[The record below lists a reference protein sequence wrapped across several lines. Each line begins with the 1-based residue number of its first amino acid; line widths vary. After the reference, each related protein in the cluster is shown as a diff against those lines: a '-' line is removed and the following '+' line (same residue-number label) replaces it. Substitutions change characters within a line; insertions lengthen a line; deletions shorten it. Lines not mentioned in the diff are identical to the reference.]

1 MLCSRCGNDIS
12 EGSRFCP
19 ACGLD
24 LAQTAPVPAVA
35 DAEMSDDSLV
45 RQALAE
51 EYEIRE
57 ELGRGGMAMVYRA
70 HERTLDRE
78 VAIKVLPFALA
89 FDAEFVERFQREA
102 RTSAKLE
109 HPNIIPIYRVGRTG
123 RVIYFSMKFLRG
135 ASLSHVL
142 RRRGTIPPAE
152 IRRVLLDCGAALGY
166 ASQRGVVHR
175 DIKPDNIMFDEFGQ
189 LVLTDFGIAKA
200 SSGGRLTGTGMSIG
214 TPHYMSPE
222 QARAQQIDG
231 RSDQYALGI
240 VAWQCLAGHVPFDG
254 EDSFAI
260 GYKHITEPLP
270 APPLAGPDERR
281 MLEIIRRMTMK
292 DPQDRFDTWD
302 DLASALRGEIVAPVG
317 VLTSPDA
324 PVAKPATPLA
334 SAASVAS
341 TTPLTVPPALR
352 TPKTPRPQT
361 DSQGSSTGR
370 RGVAERS
377 VARASSGGSA
387 WPWLV
392 LGMVALGGGGWW
404 FWQQSKQKEAER
416 SSAEA
421 PVPANDSAAPSVTD
435 SLAATTPTTRPD
447 SQPQRRP
454 DSVAAATPTLV
465 QTPPPR
471 DSGALKVVGL
481 PIGSSVLIDGEP
493 AIETV
498 TKLPIGRHAVA
509 ISAPRFRFYQDTV
522 EISANQQ
529 LDLTPVLTPLGA
541 PLPPRTSSRTTAA
554 LPPATAAP
562 AATNAARSLQPAS
575 GSEWSPGYNANKEC
589 FDVRP
594 RPKAAATIKVPPEMD
609 GVPTRST
616 LVVHV
621 SREGKVLEIKTGMP
635 SSNADFEALAREHA
649 QGMPW
654 APATIRDPATSKQ
667 VPVDAWTQWPF
678 EPIR

>member
-1 MLCSRCGNDIS
+1 MLCSRCGNDIA

-24 LAQTAPVPAVA
+24 LGQTAPIPAIADPDVA
-35 DAEMSDDSLV
+35 DDSLV
-45 RQALAE
+45 RQALSE

-57 ELGRGGMAMVYRA
+57 ELGRGGMALVFRA

-123 RVIYFSMKFLRG
+123 RVIFFSMKFLRG

-142 RRRGTIPPAE
+142 RRRGTIPAAE

-281 MLEIIRRMTMK
+281 MLEVIRRMTMK
-292 DPQDRFDTWD
+292 DPADRFDTWE
-302 DLASALRGEIVAPVG
+302 DLAIALKGETIAPVG

-324 PVAKPATPLA
+324 PVAKPTAPPATSA
-334 SAASVAS
+334 SMAS
-341 TTPLTVPPALR
+341 TTPLSVQPTMR
-352 TPKTPRPQT
+352 TPRTPT
-361 DSQGSSTGR
+361 TASQGNISDR
-370 RGVAERS
+370 RVAERS
-377 VARASSGGSA
+377 AARASSGAGP
-387 WPWLV
+387 WPWIIA
-392 LGMVALGGGGWW
+392 GALAAGAGGWV
-404 FWQQSKQKEAER
+404 FWQQSKQTP
-416 SSAEA
+416 A
-421 PVPANDSAAPSVTD
+421 PQETSRVTAPAPDSAAPSLTD
-435 SLAATTPTTRPD
+435 SLAASMQQPQSPD
-447 SQPQRRP
+447 TQPPQRRP
-454 DSVAAATPTLV
+454 DTAAATVPSV
-465 QTPPPR
+465 VNTPPPS
-471 DSGALKVVGL
+471 DSGSIKVVGL
-481 PIGSSVLIDGEP
+481 PTGSSVLIDGEP
-493 AIETV
+493 VIAAV
-498 TKLPIGRHAVA
+498 TRLPVGQHAVA

-541 PLPPRTSSRTTAA
+541 QQPQPRT
-554 LPPATAAP
+554 PP
-562 AATNAARSLQPAS
+562 AATAPPARARGLQPPSCA
-575 GSEWSPGYNANKEC
+575 EWTPGYNANKEC

-594 RPKAAATIKVPPEMD
+594 RPKVASTVKVPQEIE

-616 LVVHV
+616 LVLHI
-621 SREGKVLEIKTGMP
+621 SRDGKVLDIRTGMP
-635 SSNADFEALAREHA
+635 SSDADFEALARTHA
-649 QGMPW
+649 RSIPW

-678 EPIR
+678 EPMR

>member
-1 MLCSRCGNDIS
+1 MLCSRCGNDIA

-24 LAQTAPVPAVA
+24 LGQTAPIPAIADPDVA
-35 DAEMSDDSLV
+35 DDSLV
-45 RQALAE
+45 RQALSE

-57 ELGRGGMAMVYRA
+57 ELGRGGMALVFRA

-123 RVIYFSMKFLRG
+123 RVIFFSMKFLRG

-142 RRRGTIPPAE
+142 RRRGTIPAAE

-281 MLEIIRRMTMK
+281 MLEVIRRMTMK
-292 DPQDRFDTWD
+292 DPADRFDTWE
-302 DLASALRGEIVAPVG
+302 DLAIALKGETIAPVG

-324 PVAKPATPLA
+324 PVAKPTAPPATSA
-334 SAASVAS
+334 SMAS
-341 TTPLTVPPALR
+341 TTPLSVQPTMR
-352 TPKTPRPQT
+352 TPRTPT
-361 DSQGSSTGR
+361 TASQGNISDR
-370 RGVAERS
+370 RVAERS
-377 VARASSGGSA
+377 AARASSGAGP
-387 WPWLV
+387 WPWLIA
-392 LGMVALGGGGWW
+392 GALAAGAGGWV
-404 FWQQSKQKEAER
+404 FWQQSKR
-416 SSAEA
+416 TPA
-421 PVPANDSAAPSVTD
+421 PQETSRVTAPAPDSAAPSLTD
-435 SLAATTPTTRPD
+435 SLAASMQQPQSPD
-447 SQPQRRP
+447 TQPPQRRP
-454 DSVAAATPTLV
+454 DTAAATVPSV
-465 QTPPPR
+465 VNTPPPS
-471 DSGALKVVGL
+471 DSGSIKVVGL
-481 PIGSSVLIDGEP
+481 PTGSSVLIDGEP
-493 AIETV
+493 VIAAV
-498 TKLPIGRHAVA
+498 TRLPVGQHAVA

-541 PLPPRTSSRTTAA
+541 QQPRPRT
-554 LPPATAAP
+554 PP
-562 AATNAARSLQPAS
+562 AATAPPARARGLQPPSCA
-575 GSEWSPGYNANKEC
+575 EWTPGYNANKEC

-594 RPKAAATIKVPPEMD
+594 RPKVASTVKVPQEIE

-616 LVVHV
+616 LVLHI
-621 SREGKVLEIKTGMP
+621 SRDGKVLDIRTGMP
-635 SSNADFEALAREHA
+635 SSDADFEALARTHA
-649 QGMPW
+649 RSIPW

-678 EPIR
+678 EPMR

>member
-1 MLCSRCGNDIS
+1 MVCTRCGNDVA

-24 LAQTAPVPAVA
+24 LGQTAPVPAIT
-35 DAEMSDDSLV
+35 DAEVSDDSLV
-45 RQALAE
+45 RQALSE

-57 ELGRGGMAMVYRA
+57 ELGRGGMALVYRA

-123 RVIYFSMKFLRG
+123 RVIFFSMKFLRG
-135 ASLSHVL
+135 GSLSHVL
-142 RRRGTIPPAE
+142 RRRGTVPAAD

-240 VAWQCLAGHVPFDG
+240 VAWQCLAGRVPFDG

-270 APPLAGPDERR
+270 APPPAGPDERR
-281 MLEIIRRMTMK
+281 LLEVIRRMTMK
-292 DPQDRFDTWD
+292 DPQDRFDTWEE
-302 DLASALRGEIVAPVG
+302 LASALKGETIAPVG
-317 VLTSPDA
+317 ALTSPDA
-324 PVAKPATPLA
+324 PIAKPTAPQPTSA
-334 SAASVAS
+334 SMAS
-341 TTPLTVPPALR
+341 TTPLSVQPT
-352 TPKTPRPQT
+352 TKTPRTPVT
-361 DSQGSSTGR
+361 ASQGGLAER
-370 RGVAERS
+370 RVAERS
-377 VARASSGGSA
+377 AARASSGAGP
-387 WPWLV
+387 WPWLLAGV
-392 LGMVALGGGGWW
+392 LALGAGGWLV
-404 FWQQSKQKEAER
+404 WQQRQNPQTPGPEPRQVVA
-416 SSAEA
+416 
-421 PVPANDSAAPSVTD
+421 SAAGDSTAPALTD
-435 SLAATTPTTRPD
+435 SLAASIQPPSLRDADPPRPAETVV
-447 SQPQRRP
+447 P
-454 DSVAAATPTLV
+454 VAPPPV
-465 QTPPPR
+465 NTPPPT
-471 DSGALKVVGL
+471 DSGSIKVVGL
-481 PIGSSVLIDGEP
+481 PIRSTVLIDGEP
-493 AIETV
+493 VIAAV
-498 TKLPIGRHAVA
+498 TKLPVGRHAVA

-522 EISANQQ
+522 EIVANQQ
-529 LDLTPVLTPLGA
+529 LELNPVLTPLGA
-541 PLPPRTSSRTTAA
+541 QQPPPRATAR
-554 LPPATAAP
+554 PPAAGGAP
-562 AATNAARSLQPAS
+562 AAPTRPLQPAS
-575 GSEWSPGYNANKEC
+575 CANWYAGYNANKEC

-594 RPKAAATIKVPPEMD
+594 RPRVASTVKLTPEIE
-609 GVPTRST
+609 GLPSRST
-616 LVVHV
+616 LVLHI
-621 SREGKVLEIKTGMP
+621 SREGKVLDIQTGMP
-635 SSNADFEALAREHA
+635 SSDADFEALARSHA
-649 QGMPW
+649 RSIPW

-678 EPIR
+678 EPLR

>member
-1 MLCSRCGNDIS
+1 MLCSRCGNDIA

-24 LAQTAPVPAVA
+24 LGQTAPIPAIADPDVA
-35 DAEMSDDSLV
+35 DDSLV
-45 RQALAE
+45 RQALSE

-57 ELGRGGMAMVYRA
+57 ELGRGGMALVFRA

-123 RVIYFSMKFLRG
+123 RVIFFSMKFLRG

-142 RRRGTIPPAE
+142 RRRGTIPAAE

-281 MLEIIRRMTMK
+281 MLEVIRRMTMK
-292 DPQDRFDTWD
+292 DPADRFDTWE
-302 DLASALRGEIVAPVG
+302 DLAIALKGETIAPVG

-324 PVAKPATPLA
+324 PVAKPTAPPATSA
-334 SAASVAS
+334 SMAS
-341 TTPLTVPPALR
+341 TTPLSVQPTMR
-352 TPKTPRPQT
+352 TPRTPT
-361 DSQGSSTGR
+361 TASQGNISDR
-370 RGVAERS
+370 RVAERS
-377 VARASSGGSA
+377 AARASSGAGP
-387 WPWLV
+387 WPWIIA
-392 LGMVALGGGGWW
+392 GA
-404 FWQQSKQKEAER
+404 
-416 SSAEA
+416 
-421 PVPANDSAAPSVTD
+421 
-435 SLAATTPTTRPD
+435 LAA
-447 SQPQRRP
+447 
-454 DSVAAATPTLV
+454 
-465 QTPPPR
+465 
-471 DSGALKVVGL
+471 GAG
-481 PIGSSVLIDGEP
+481 G
-493 AIETV
+493 
-498 TKLPIGRHAVA
+498 
-509 ISAPRFRFYQDTV
+509 
-522 EISANQQ
+522 
-529 LDLTPVLTPLGA
+529 
-541 PLPPRTSSRTTAA
+541 
-554 LPPATAAP
+554 
-562 AATNAARSLQPAS
+562 
-575 GSEWSPGYNANKEC
+575 
-589 FDVRP
+589 
-594 RPKAAATIKVPPEMD
+594 
-609 GVPTRST
+609 
-616 LVVHV
+616 
-621 SREGKVLEIKTGMP
+621 
-635 SSNADFEALAREHA
+635 
-649 QGMPW
+649 
-654 APATIRDPATSKQ
+654 
-667 VPVDAWTQWPF
+667 
-678 EPIR
+678 